1 VYGKYITISNSTV
14 TQPKEI
20 VAREYIKIL
29 PNSTLYAGTYRI
41 DANFGC
47 NDMLGREID
56 STNEEVL
63 RMNDMADENVLYKE
77 EFTDVELNKE
87 TIAETKPSNS
97 NFTIYPNPS
106 SDGQFIIELTNK
118 TTESTIE
125 IYDLMGKKV
134 WSKVSSE
141 NKLEIDISNQPKG
154 IYLVKVVSENNVII
168 QKIVYD

>member
-1 VYGKYITISNSTV
+1 
-14 TQPKEI
+14 
-20 VAREYIKIL
+20 
-29 PNSTLYAGTYRI
+29 
-41 DANFGC
+41 
-47 NDMLGREID
+47 MLGREID

-77 EFTDVELNKE
+77 EFTDVELNKK
-87 TIAETKPSNS
+87 TIVETKPSNS
-97 NFTIYPNPS
+97 NFTIYPNPNK
-106 SDGQFIIELTNK
+106 GKFIIELTNK